1 MENELLKI
9 IKKIKG
15 SLLGIGMTESILLDA
30 IEENDNIDTCYIL
43 SNVSLTG
50 KKFNMI
56 KKGRNKKINIKKLKK
71 KFKKKSLDTV
81 ICNYDIIKQFYR
93 SFVPNSIYINKG
105 YLYIYGNKKDLENLS
120 KKYQRYTKDIEL
132 LENKENYILK
142 INNTNTKNKFFKDK
156 IYRIKD
162 FSIDAVDFI
171 TELLIN

>member
-71 KFKKKSLDTV
+71 KFKKK
-81 ICNYDIIKQFYR
+81 
-93 SFVPNSIYINKG
+93 
-105 YLYIYGNKKDLENLS
+105 
-120 KKYQRYTKDIEL
+120 
-132 LENKENYILK
+132 
-142 INNTNTKNKFFKDK
+142 
-156 IYRIKD
+156 
-162 FSIDAVDFI
+162 
-171 TELLIN
+171 

>member
-93 SFVPNSIYINKG
+93 SFVPNSIYINKE

-120 KKYQRYTKDIEL
+120 KKYQRYTKDVEL

>member
-93 SFVPNSIYINKG
+93 SFVPNSIYINKNPKNITFDASNTMKD
-105 YLYIYGNKKDLENLS
+105 YIIYIDNLYK
-120 KKYQRYTKDIEL
+120 
-132 LENKENYILK
+132 NYNTILK
-142 INNTNTKNKFFKDK
+142 ELMKAGE
-156 IYRIKD
+156 IY
-162 FSIDAVDFI
+162 
-171 TELLIN
+171 E